1 MTTTWFYGIARDSDF
16 ASKKI
21 KLGITTNPYERIH
34 GYGTAA
40 MADDEMSYRF
50 LVKVETAD
58 ASLSRKIEHSWQS
71 QFPEITSSVSTRSL
85 NRASSIEARRFD
97 SIYEVIETLKSTLN
111 ECGCGTLLSR
121 VALSDKEIEEV
132 LLFYQSQSDGT
143 GPVTPRLINSEDTRI
158 VRLNAFQESHNRKVC
173 DFLMSH
179 VKAAMIEAS
188 CGFGKTVVT
197 SKALRGI
204 INRLV
209 LVVPTDSL
217 KNYWREDLIKYA
229 GFTDRDIIDVGGSGI
244 NNREDI
250 ASALKRDRFVL
261 LLCYASTPL
270 LQDLL
275 TLRIELVIFD
285 EAHRLAGVAVIA
297 KSDAANGEKEPDVGR
312 TKRLVRKCA
321 DIGIKRLSLTF
332 TPKGFVQNEETDDL
346 INSNNDIDLF
356 GESIVK
362 VSLREM
368 IEAGL
373 LPSYKIVFP
382 RGETTNGDTLK
393 SKVQLHSNAFQKRE
407 NGVYL
412 MNHGIIFAASHKECG
427 QIVEHYKSLD
437 TVDKPVVIHLDSTS
451 TLEGKLALFI
461 RSPRAIL
468 VNCLLLGEGVNIPIA
483 DSVCIMCE
491 KHSYTQ
497 IVQMLLRAGRYYPGK
512 STFYIIMTLLDDDD
526 SESVY
531 SALEALTRIDIH
543 FDEQILRAL
552 TGALV
557 EGDEAGPTSVIGE
570 KGIDDIIITDSA
582 NWNDIPKITECFL
595 TLLRRRTKTGTR
607 FMFQML
613 REQCKRAGI
622 LHVAQ
627 YNRVREQMGWIEEP
641 WATRNMTA
649 YDFFHG
655 EGEPR
660 VSQEEFR
667 KVIKDNAIVSTASYT
682 SWHTTS
688 GAGYP
693 SVEDV
698 NEGYFNAHATNLQ
711 QFLPQVGGRRR

>member
-16 ASKKI
+16 ASNKI
-21 KLGITTNPYERIH
+21 KLGITKDPYDRIH

-50 LVKVETAD
+50 LVEVKTAD
-58 ASLSRKIEHSWQS
+58 STLSRKIERSWQGR
-71 QFPEITSSVSTRSL
+71 FPQITSSVSARSL

-97 SIYEVIETLKSTLN
+97 SIYNVIEGLKSTLN
-111 ECGCGTLLSR
+111 ECSALLSR
-121 VALSDKEIEEV
+121 VALSEKEIEDV
-132 LLFYQSQSDGT
+132 LRFYQAQSEGT
-143 GPVTPRLINSEDTRI
+143 GPVTPNVIASEDSRITRI
-158 VRLNAFQESHNRKVC
+158 NAFQEPHRQRLHE
-173 DFLMSH
+173 FL
-179 VKAAMIEAS
+179 VGPERAAMMEAV

-197 SKALRGI
+197 SKALRTT

-209 LVVPTDSL
+209 VVVPTDSL
-217 KNYWREDLIKYA
+217 KKYWRGDLIKYG
-229 GFTDRDIIDVGGSGI
+229 GFADTDIIDVGGSGI
-244 NNREDI
+244 NKSEDLVL
-250 ASALKRDRFVL
+250 ALKRDRFVL
-261 LLCYASTPL
+261 LLCYASTHL
-270 LQDLL
+270 LQDHLS
-275 TLRIELVIFD
+275 LRIELAIFD
-285 EAHRLAGVAVIA
+285 EAHRLAGVAAVT
-297 KSDAANGEKEPDVGR
+297 KSVEVGAEKDPDIGR

-321 DIGIKRLSLTF
+321 DVGIKRLSLTF
-332 TPKGFVQNEETDDL
+332 TPKGFVQDDDSDDL
-346 INSNNDIDLF
+346 VNSNNDIELF
-356 GESIVK
+356 GEPIIK

-373 LPSYKIVFP
+373 LPSYQIVFP

-393 SKVQLHSNAFQKRE
+393 SKVQLYSNAFQKRE
-407 NGVYL
+407 NDVYL
-412 MNHGIIFAASHKECG
+412 MNHGIIFAASHKECT

-437 TVDKPVVIHLDSTS
+437 IVDKPVVIHLDSAS
-451 TLEGKLALFI
+451 TLEEKLALFI

-531 SALEALTRIDIH
+531 SALEALTRIDIY
-543 FDEQILRAL
+543 FDEQILRTL
-552 TGALV
+552 TGSPA
-557 EGDEAGPTSVIGE
+557 EGEDHGPNSVIGE
-570 KGIDDIIITDSA
+570 KGIDDLILTDSA

-595 TLLRRRTKTGTR
+595 TLLRRRTKNGTR

-627 YNRVREQMGWIEEP
+627 YNRIREKIGWIEEP
-641 WATRNMTA
+641 WVARNLTA

-667 KVIKDNAIVSTASYT
+667 KVIKDNAIVSTASYI

-711 QFLPQVGGRRR
+711 QFLPQLGGRRR